1 MSIQVYII
9 SVLKASPLF
18 LLNDLLD
25 LSNKIPGGWGMD
37 KEKEACCTCCCQGK
51 KKGKQM
57 TLAELPVGTSATIVK
72 VMPKLRGQKKFA
84 DVGLVVGSEL
94 LMEAHAPLGGLLRV
108 KVMETSMALHKSDA
122 ANFLIEQEDGDAK

>member
-1 MSIQVYII
+1 
-9 SVLKASPLF
+9 
-18 LLNDLLD
+18 
-25 LSNKIPGGWGMD
+25 MD

-84 DVGLVVGSEL
+84 DVGLVPGTEL
-94 LMEAHAPLGGLLRV
+94 LIESHAPFGGLIRV
-108 KVMETSMALHKSDA
+108 KVMETSMALHKDDA
-122 ANFLIEQEDGDAK
+122 EDIVLKKEK

>member
-1 MSIQVYII
+1 
-9 SVLKASPLF
+9 
-18 LLNDLLD
+18 
-25 LSNKIPGGWGMD
+25 
-37 KEKEACCTCCCQGK
+37 
-51 KKGKQM
+51 M